1 MSSPIEIVGQE
12 FLDVAQVPELSSDT
26 KDFNLMEGDATAES
40 IVSNGST
47 SELATHEE
55 DDEGVDV
62 APPSEAVE
70 QPDGSFVQDL
80 DDGSSLRW
88 TQRPNGTWRK
98 PERKRAGWVG
108 SLELPRYT
116 VPANRSQKTEE
127 SQVSDTTADTTAPS
141 LSEARQEDIQ
151 ESVADT
157 RSKVSLDAHAQQCE
171 VLPPVTNER
180 HVLHRVWCFWV
191 QQLPWKKNGKTW
203 TDKPHCVHR
212 FNTAE
217 EFWCM
222 FNYSFKP
229 SGLED
234 VAMSVF
240 QRGMSPNLD
249 DPGFTEGGR
258 WRVRFQNMDHEGIDN
273 LWLSLLL
280 ALIGE
285 RFSDVGL
292 HGLVGGASVSLRKTT
307 CEACLWLS
315 AAAEDSVLGFGRCFH
330 EVLSESNGLDV
341 PLKDVVFED
350 FSRLRVTLQLATP
363 RKIESTAGIFQ

>member
-258 WRVRFQNMDHEGIDN
+258 WRVRFQNMDHEG
-273 LWLSLLL
+273 
-280 ALIGE
+280 
-285 RFSDVGL
+285 
-292 HGLVGGASVSLRKTT
+292 ASVSLRKTT